1 MPAAKKVPDLKPK
14 KPTKAAVASKPKSPK
29 PTKMT
34 VASKPKSSP
43 NTQKPTEKTAPKPK
57 KTTLK
62 AKKKE
67 RHFESVTAFDAFWKQ
82 RDGHV
87 LVFVYSDGCPHCV
100 AMKPEWNAFVN
111 ADSAD
116 AIEKVSVPYNA
127 FSNSACMRG
136 VHDSGVE
143 VRGVPFVALCQ
154 SDGQTLDF
162 DEFLYTR
169 NAAPRSAKMLR
180 EFVHVNMP

>member
-14 KPTKAAVASKPKSPK
+14 KPTKAAVASKPKSSPK
-29 PTKMT
+29 
-34 VASKPKSSP
+34 
-43 NTQKPTEKTAPKPK
+43 TEKTAAKAATKAKSPKPK
-57 KTTLK
+57 ASMK
-62 AKKKE
+62 AKKE
-67 RHFESVTAFDAFWKQ
+67 RHFESVTAFDAFWKR

-111 ADSAD
+111 ANSAD

-154 SDGQTLDF
+154 SDGHTLDF